1 MKYVG
6 LIVLGIVIG
15 VLAGAWA
22 LRALSAGS
30 EFPKGVM
37 AIKAYHS
44 GQLRENLKAGRCD
57 AAALSPHLDTL
68 AAVARDIEPAFLLPD
83 STDGIFRQYAEDM
96 RDRIVKAYD
105 GLGDCEKARE
115 AASTISDG
123 CKACHR
129 DYKS

>member
-1 MKYVG
+1 MKSIG
-6 LIVLGIVIG
+6 LILLGLLIG
-15 VLAGAWA
+15 TLIGAWA
-22 LRALSAGS
+22 LKALSAGS

-37 AIKAYHS
+37 AIKAYHV
-44 GQLRENLKAGRCD
+44 GQLRENLKAGHCD

-96 RDRIVKAYD
+96 RSRINKAND
-105 GLGDCEKARE
+105 SLGDCDKARE
-115 AASTISDG
+115 AAGAISDG

-129 DYKS
+129 DYKG

>member
-6 LIVLGIVIG
+6 MLVLGIIIG
-15 VLAGAWA
+15 TLLGAYA
-22 LRALSAGS
+22 LKALSAGS

-44 GQLRENLKAGRCD
+44 GQLRENLQAGRCD

-83 STDGIFRQYAEDM
+83 STDGIFRQYADDM
-96 RDRIVKAYD
+96 RNRISKAY
-105 GLGDCEKARE
+105 GSLGDCDRARE
-115 AASTISDG
+115 AISAVSDG

-129 DYKS
+129 DYKG